1 MKKLLILLIPIF
13 AFAQE
18 IKYKDEV
25 FSKVFQTEKSN
36 EEVYQSA
43 KEWIAINFKSAN
55 NVLQL
60 DTKEKLI
67 VKGTDKFTLPSLY
80 GSYYDYYGDIM
91 LTISIRDKRFKID
104 YELTQFQSVEFPDNK
119 FKLKEA
125 RFALYASFATEK
137 ELLDWRLK
145 TFDEAAKKEKMKERK
160 YIKLKKQLVS
170 NNSENFKTYKN
181 QFKDFTDRVESTIDS
196 MANYINKEATGDDW

>member
-1 MKKLLILLIPIF
+1 MKKILILLIPIF
-13 AFAQE
+13 VFAQE

-25 FSKVFQTEKSN
+25 YSKVFQTDKSN
-36 EEVYQSA
+36 EEVYQSV

-67 VKGTDKFTLPSLY
+67 VKGTDKFTLAPRMS
-80 GSYYDYYGDIM
+80 SYFNYYGDIM

-104 YELTQFQSVEFPDNK
+104 YELSKFQHVDYPESTFRLMETTFMVFG
-119 FKLKEA
+119 
-125 RFALYASFATEK
+125 SFATEK
-137 ELLDWRLK
+137 DFLDWRLK
-145 TFDEAAKKEKMKERK
+145 TYEEAARKDKTKEKK
-160 YIKLKKQLVS
+160 ILKAKNRIIGS
-170 NNSENFKTYKN
+170 SSEMFTQAKTLMNELSAK
-181 QFKDFTDRVESTIDS
+181 VESTIDS